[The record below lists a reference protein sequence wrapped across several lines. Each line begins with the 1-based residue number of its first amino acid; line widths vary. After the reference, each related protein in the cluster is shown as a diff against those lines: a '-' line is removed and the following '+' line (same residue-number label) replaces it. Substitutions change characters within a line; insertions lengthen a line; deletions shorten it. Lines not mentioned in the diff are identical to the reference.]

1 MNNIE
6 LYKRKFV
13 SIDELLDKIKSGDTI
28 VVGMAA
34 AQPFGFLSNVHKIK
48 DRVQNV
54 KIITCLLLKDY
65 EYLKYSNRE
74 NASFIAESWYLSDF
88 ERKAYSEG
96 RLSYIPN
103 NLHSA
108 GIEKIKNEKID
119 FYIGSATPMDDKGF
133 FSMSLC
139 LVYEKEMVE
148 NAKYSVLEV
157 NEKLPKTFGDTNVY
171 INDVSFITEFNTTLV
186 EFPPIEPSE
195 TERKIGE
202 YISDL
207 IEDGSTIQLGIGGI
221 PNAITKF
228 IMEKKNLGIHSE
240 MLTDGMVDLIEKG
253 VVTNREKT
261 IWKDKTVGAFALGT
275 QKLYD
280 FINNNLSVEIHRGS
294 IVNDPY
300 IIRKNNK
307 MVSINTSLTIDITG
321 QVCSESFGPKQYTGT
336 GGQLDMHRGAQMS
349 KGGMGIIA
357 SRSTAKN
364 GTISTIVP
372 AFPEGS
378 NITVPRQDVDIIVT
392 EFGVAK
398 LKGKSTRERA
408 LSIIN
413 IAHPDFRDYLTFE
426 AEKLNIL

>member
-1 MNNIE
+1 
-6 LYKRKFV
+6 
-13 SIDELLDKIKSGDTI
+13 
-28 VVGMAA
+28 
-34 AQPFGFLSNVHKIK
+34 
-48 DRVQNV
+48 
-54 KIITCLLLKDY
+54 
-65 EYLKYSNRE
+65 
-74 NASFIAESWYLSDF
+74 
-88 ERKAYSEG
+88 
-96 RLSYIPN
+96 
-103 NLHSA
+103 
-108 GIEKIKNEKID
+108 
-119 FYIGSATPMDDKGF
+119 MDDKGF

-171 INDVSFITEFNTTLV
+171 IKDVSFITEFNTTLV

-321 QVCSESFGPKQYTGT
+321 QVCSES
-336 GGQLDMHRGAQMS
+336 LA
-349 KGGMGIIA
+349 
-357 SRSTAKN
+357 
-364 GTISTIVP
+364 
-372 AFPEGS
+372 
-378 NITVPRQDVDIIVT
+378 
-392 EFGVAK
+392 
-398 LKGKSTRERA
+398 
-408 LSIIN
+408 
-413 IAHPDFRDYLTFE
+413 
-426 AEKLNIL
+426 